1 MIELSDDQAARI
13 AQKTREI
20 LNRLVAGEGPVVAR
34 EISKALFF
42 EHTKRPALRAHGLS
56 VEASMAAYA
65 NKLEEDELAFRTAG
79 LLHDLDYEKHPVP
92 TEHPFVAAEL
102 LLERD
107 YPATVIE
114 AVLGHAAYT
123 GVKRTTALSKTLFAV
138 DELTGFLTAV
148 AYVRPNG
155 LTGLTFK
162 SFKKKF
168 KTPSFAAA
176 VDRNEIL
183 QGAEEL
189 GVDFPEHVLFVAQA
203 LQEEFPAF
211 PQLDELVE

>member
-1 MIELSDDQAARI
+1 MIELSDVEAAQIAEKTSQILDKLTQPEGSVAAR
-13 AQKTREI
+13 QT
-20 LNRLVAGEGPVVAR
+20 
-34 EISKALFF
+34 SKALLF
-42 EHTKRPALRAHGLS
+42 EYTERPQLRAHGLS

-65 NKLEEDELAFRTAG
+65 KKLGEDELAFRTAG
-79 LLHDLDYEKHPVP
+79 LLHDLDYEQHPVP

-102 LLERD
+102 LLERQ
-107 YPATVIE
+107 YPAAIIE

-123 GVKRTTALSKTLFAV
+123 GVERTTLLSKTLFAV

-155 LTGLTFK
+155 LTGLKFK
-162 SFKKKF
+162 SFNKKF

-176 VDRNEIL
+176 VDRNEIM
-183 QGAEEL
+183 QGAQEL

-211 PQLDELVE
+211 PKLDGLVE